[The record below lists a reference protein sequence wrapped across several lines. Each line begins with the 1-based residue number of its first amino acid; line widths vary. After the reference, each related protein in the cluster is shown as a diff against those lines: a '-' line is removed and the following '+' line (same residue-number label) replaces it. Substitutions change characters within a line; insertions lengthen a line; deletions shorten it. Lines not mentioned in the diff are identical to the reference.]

1 MVRCSVDDVVQLME
15 PMAHGESKFPSKLVD
30 VRGSLADKG
39 RTSADFDDDL
49 SSERQLAIS
58 SHLRE
63 RAPARRESGVMVH
76 AEALNASSIDR
87 VA

>member
-39 RTSADFDDDL
+39 GASAGFAGDGDL
-49 SSERQLAIS
+49 
-58 SHLRE
+58 
-63 RAPARRESGVMVH
+63 
-76 AEALNASSIDR
+76 
-87 VA
+87 